1 MKSRF
6 LICWLLLSAF
16 AIAQTPLD
24 QTLIDLE
31 KTVLAAE
38 KKKDMAAASQHLADD
53 FTAVAVDGHYYDRR
67 EILGFISYLGVDI
80 TPYNFKVLPVND
92 SAAIVSYD
100 AVFKT
105 SGAAEE
111 EAPPPRYQHFSSVW
125 VKQGDQW
132 KLKFQQATAARVVD

>member
-1 MKSRF
+1 MKLRF
-6 LICWLLLSAF
+6 LICILLLSAV

-24 QTLIDLE
+24 QALIDLE
-31 KTVLAAE
+31 KSVLAAE
-38 KKKDMAAASQHLADD
+38 QKKDMATAGQHMAED
-53 FTAVAVDGHYYDRR
+53 FTVVAVDGHFYDRH
-67 EILGFISYLGVDI
+67 EILGLISYLGVQI
-80 TPYNFKVLPVND
+80 TPYNFKVLPMND
-92 SAAIVSYD
+92 SVAIVSYD

-105 SGAAEE
+105 SGPAEE